1 MKFIL
6 YNFFYFNRTSVYSR
20 ILVYSVSNI
29 ISNLR
34 YKRKTRCIIRYIR
47 SIFIHPLSSW
57 INGILIK
64 SNSKC
69 ISNSSLSL
77 FQLER
82 IDADLAIPIAEIKR
96 DIVVSILAPRKATP
110 RSVRFLMDEEDRAE
124 AWSANLKRFPR
135 FEEIRVKIMINEE
148 NT

>member
-1 MKFIL
+1 MRFIL
-6 YNFFYFNRTSVYSR
+6 YNFFYFNRTLGR

-29 ISNLR
+29 ISNLH

-57 INGILIK
+57 INGILLA
-64 SNSKC
+64 SKC

-124 AWSANLKRFPR
+124 VWSANLKRFPR

-148 NT
+148 NTWF

>member
-1 MKFIL
+1 MRFIL
-6 YNFFYFNRTSVYSR
+6 YNFFYFNRTLGR

-29 ISNLR
+29 ISNLH

-57 INGILIK
+57 INGILLA
-64 SNSKC
+64 SKC

-96 DIVVSILAPRKATP
+96 DIVVSILAPRKAIP

-124 AWSANLKRFPR
+124 VWSANLKRFPR

-148 NT
+148 NTWF

>member
-6 YNFFYFNRTSVYSR
+6 YNFFYFNRTLGR

-57 INGILIK
+57 INGILLA
-64 SNSKC
+64 SKC

-124 AWSANLKRFPR
+124 VWSANLKRFPR

>member
-57 INGILIK
+57 INGILLTP
-64 SNSKC
+64 KC
-69 ISNSSLSL
+69 ISNLSFSL
-77 FQLER
+77 FQLEK

-124 AWSANLKRFPR
+124 VWSANLKRFPR

-148 NT
+148 NTWF

>member
-1 MKFIL
+1 MRFIL
-6 YNFFYFNRTSVYSR
+6 YNFFYFNRTLGR

-29 ISNLR
+29 ISNLH

-57 INGILIK
+57 INGILLTP
-64 SNSKC
+64 KC
-69 ISNSSLSL
+69 ISNLSFSL
-77 FQLER
+77 FQLEK

-124 AWSANLKRFPR
+124 VWSANLKRFPR

-148 NT
+148 NTWF

>member
-1 MKFIL
+1 MRFIL
-6 YNFFYFNRTSVYSR
+6 YNFFYFNRTPDR

-29 ISNLR
+29 ISNLH

-57 INGILIK
+57 INGILLA
-64 SNSKC
+64 SKC

-96 DIVVSILAPRKATP
+96 DIVVSILAPRKAIP

-124 AWSANLKRFPR
+124 VWSANLKRFPR

-148 NT
+148 NTWF

>member
-6 YNFFYFNRTSVYSR
+6 YNFFYFNRTLGR

-29 ISNLR
+29 ISNLH

-57 INGILIK
+57 INGILLA
-64 SNSKC
+64 SKC

-96 DIVVSILAPRKATP
+96 DIVVSILAPRKAIP

-124 AWSANLKRFPR
+124 VWSANLKRFPR

>member
-6 YNFFYFNRTSVYSR
+6 YNFFYFNRTLGR

-29 ISNLR
+29 ISNLH

-57 INGILIK
+57 INGILLA
-64 SNSKC
+64 SKC

-124 AWSANLKRFPR
+124 VWSANLKRFPR

-148 NT
+148 NTWF

>member
-1 MKFIL
+1 MRFIL
-6 YNFFYFNRTSVYSR
+6 YNFFYFNRTLGR

-29 ISNLR
+29 ISNLH

-57 INGILIK
+57 INGILLA
-64 SNSKC
+64 SKC

-96 DIVVSILAPRKATP
+96 DIVVSILAPRKAIP

-124 AWSANLKRFPR
+124 VWSANLKRFPR

>member
-6 YNFFYFNRTSVYSR
+6 YNFFYFNRTLGR

-29 ISNLR
+29 ISNLH

-57 INGILIK
+57 INGILLA
-64 SNSKC
+64 SKC

-124 AWSANLKRFPR
+124 VWSANLKRFPR

>member
-1 MKFIL
+1 MRFIL
-6 YNFFYFNRTSVYSR
+6 YNFFYFNRTLGR

-57 INGILIK
+57 INGILLA
-64 SNSKC
+64 SKC

-96 DIVVSILAPRKATP
+96 DIVVSILAPRKAIP

-124 AWSANLKRFPR
+124 VWSANLKRFPR

-148 NT
+148 NTWF

>member
-1 MKFIL
+1 MRFIL
-6 YNFFYFNRTSVYSR
+6 YNFFYFNRTLGR

-29 ISNLR
+29 ISNLH

-57 INGILIK
+57 INGILLTP
-64 SNSKC
+64 KC
-69 ISNSSLSL
+69 ISNLSFSL
-77 FQLER
+77 FQLEK

-124 AWSANLKRFPR
+124 VWSANLKRFPR

>member
-1 MKFIL
+1 M
-6 YNFFYFNRTSVYSR
+6 
-20 ILVYSVSNI
+20 SNI
-29 ISNLR
+29 ISIVPALQ
-34 YKRKTRCIIRYIR
+34 TRCIIRYIR
-47 SIFIHPLSSW
+47 SIFIHSLSSW
-57 INGILIK
+57 INGILLA
-64 SNSKC
+64 SKC

-96 DIVVSILAPRKATP
+96 DIVVSILAPRKAIP

-124 AWSANLKRFPR
+124 VWSANLKRFPR

>member
-6 YNFFYFNRTSVYSR
+6 YNFFYFNRTLGR

-29 ISNLR
+29 ISNLH

-57 INGILIK
+57 INGILLTP
-64 SNSKC
+64 KC
-69 ISNSSLSL
+69 ISNLSFSL
-77 FQLER
+77 FQLEK

-124 AWSANLKRFPR
+124 VWSANLKRFPR

>member
-57 INGILIK
+57 INGILLTP
-64 SNSKC
+64 KC
-69 ISNSSLSL
+69 ISNLSFSL
-77 FQLER
+77 FQLEK

-124 AWSANLKRFPR
+124 VWSANLKRFPR

>member
-6 YNFFYFNRTSVYSR
+6 YNFFYFNRTLGR

-29 ISNLR
+29 ISNLH

-57 INGILIK
+57 INGILLA
-64 SNSKC
+64 SKC

-96 DIVVSILAPRKATP
+96 DIVVSILAPRKAIP

-124 AWSANLKRFPR
+124 VWSANLKRFPR

-148 NT
+148 NTWF

>member
-1 MKFIL
+1 MRFIL
-6 YNFFYFNRTSVYSR
+6 YNFFYFNRTLGR

-29 ISNLR
+29 ISNLH

-57 INGILIK
+57 INGILLA
-64 SNSKC
+64 SKC

-124 AWSANLKRFPR
+124 VWSANLKRFPR

>member
-1 MKFIL
+1 MRFIL
-6 YNFFYFNRTSVYSR
+6 YNFFYFNRTLGR

-29 ISNLR
+29 ISNLH

-57 INGILIK
+57 INGILLA
-64 SNSKC
+64 SKC